1 MFLQVFQGKVADED
15 GLRRCMDRWSEEL
28 RPGADG
34 YLGSTCGLSDDGT
47 FLCMV
52 RFESEDAARRNSSR
66 PEQGEWWAEC
76 ERCFEGPVTFMDCP
90 DVTMWLDGGSDDAGF
105 VQVLEGHTTD
115 AHRMRELLTQNG
127 SRLHEVRPE
136 IIGGTFGTYGEDG
149 YIEAVY
155 FRSEA
160 EAREHEK
167 MEVPDDLRELM
178 QEEERIM
185 GKVTYYDLH
194 NPMMISAG
202 TSGMGESR

>member
-28 RPGADG
+28 QPGAHG
-34 YLGSTCGLSDDGT
+34 YLGSTCGMSDDGT
-47 FLCMV
+47 FVCLV
-52 RFESEDAARRNSSR
+52 RFESEEAARRNSDR

-76 ERCFEGPVTFMDCP
+76 ERCFDGPVAFMDCA
-90 DVTMWLDGGSDDAGF
+90 DVTLWLDGGSDEAGF
-105 VQVLEGHTTD
+105 VQILEGHTPD
-115 AHRMRELLTQNG
+115 AHRMRELLRQTE
-127 SRLHEVRPE
+127 SRMHELRPE
-136 IIGGTFGTYGEDG
+136 IMGATLGTYGEDG
-149 YIEAVY
+149 YVEAVY

-167 MEVPDDLRELM
+167 MEMPDDLRDML

-194 NPMMISAG
+194 NPMMMSAG
-202 TSGMGESR
+202 AATDRHG